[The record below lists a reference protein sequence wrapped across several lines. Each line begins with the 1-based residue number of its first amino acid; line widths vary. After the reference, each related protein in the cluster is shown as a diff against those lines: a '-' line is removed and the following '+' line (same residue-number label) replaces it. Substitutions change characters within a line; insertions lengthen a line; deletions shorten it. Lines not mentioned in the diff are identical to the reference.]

1 MTSPLISFNGTS
13 THRETGR
20 PTMAEELSIDKQV
33 EKAVATL
40 RTNEKRKFV
49 QSVDLIIN
57 LQKFDLK
64 KNAINSIIQVPH
76 KIKDKKVCAFFDT
89 KVKND
94 NLHVIGKD
102 ECKGYSDKKVL
113 KNLAKDYDFFIAE
126 AKLMPTV
133 ASTFGRALGPTGKMP
148 SPQLGILMDINEKTV
163 SEVIDK
169 INKSIKVRTKEP
181 SVKVIVGKE
190 TMKDSELVENI
201 MTVYNN
207 ILKNLPR
214 NKENIKNME
223 VKFTMTKPI
232 KIIIK

>member
-1 MTSPLISFNGTS
+1 
-13 THRETGR
+13 
-20 PTMAEELSIDKQV
+20 
-33 EKAVATL
+33 
-40 RTNEKRKFV
+40 
-49 QSVDLIIN
+49 
-57 LQKFDLK
+57 
-64 KNAINSIIQVPH
+64 
-76 KIKDKKVCAFFDT
+76 
-89 KVKND
+89 
-94 NLHVIGKD
+94 
-102 ECKGYSDKKVL
+102 
-113 KNLAKDYDFFIAE
+113 
-126 AKLMPTV
+126 
-133 ASTFGRALGPTGKMP
+133 
-148 SPQLGILMDINEKTV
+148 MDI
-163 SEVIDK
+163 K